1 MLVPYYPDES
11 KETYYN
17 YYVNQAGR
25 GFGVFEGSTI
35 QRGHGIGDVLR
46 GLAKST
52 LPLLKQGGKM
62 LGKQL
67 LSTGANIIKDAI
79 DGKNLADSARNN
91 FRQGGLNLLSNI
103 SSKIEGGQRP
113 PKRPGA
119 PPSPRRSAPRKRPRR
134 HGPRTLLA
142 NVNVE
147 G

>member
-1 MLVPYYPDES
+1 
-11 KETYYN
+11 
-17 YYVNQAGR
+17 
-25 GFGVFEGSTI
+25 VFEGSTI

-67 LSTGANIIKDAI
+67 LSTGANIVKDAI
-79 DGKNLADSARNN
+79 DGKNFADSARDN

-103 SSKIEGGQRP
+103 SSKIEGGRRRP
-113 PKRPGA
+113 PKRSRA
-119 PPSPRRSAPRKRPRR
+119 PPRSRRLPPRKKPRR

-142 NVNVE
+142 NVNVK

>member
-11 KETYYN
+11 KETYHN

-35 QRGHGIGDVLR
+35 QRGHGIGNLLR

-52 LPLLKQGGKM
+52 LPLLKQGEKR

-67 LSTGANIIKDAI
+67 LNTGVGIVKDVM
-79 DGKNLADSARNN
+79 DGRNFSDSAREN
-91 FRQGGLNLLSNI
+91 FKQGGLNLLSNL
-103 SSKIEGGQRP
+103 SSKLDGRPPVKRLRAPPQRP
-113 PKRPGA
+113 KPKKRQ
-119 PPSPRRSAPRKRPRR
+119 RRR
-134 HGPRTLLA
+134 GPHTLLA